1 MIIFRIQLPLF
12 TKSPAMYKHIFTC
25 LFIIALLPEHVISQ
39 ALRIPQNTNIVC
51 LAGRKLGVTD
61 IEIHYSAPGV
71 KGREGKIY
79 GTNVVP
85 FGYEVLGY
93 GSYVESPWRAGAD
106 ECTTISFSTDV
117 NINGQKLPAGKYAF
131 FIEVHE
137 DNSVLIFNKNDKAW
151 GSYFY
156 RKELDVLHVPTV
168 QKKNLPQLQ
177 ERLVYDF
184 NNQTDSSVDL
194 NLTWERWSFPIHISV
209 DLKQTVLE
217 NIREQMSG
225 AIGFDP
231 ASLEAAA
238 QWCVANDTNYNEA
251 LTWINS
257 ATDPQLGG
265 RNSFIALQT
274 KSDILTKLGRQPQ
287 ADSIMKVAIENGS
300 VIELHQY
307 GRRLM
312 AENKMKEAMAVF
324 QKNYSK
330 NKGAWPTNAGMMRI
344 YAANGDYKKALEYAK
359 AALAQAPDEA
369 NRKFLE
375 NAIQNLQQGKPI

>member
-1 MIIFRIQLPLF
+1 MIVVRIKLPLL
-12 TKSPAMYKHIFTC
+12 TKSPAMYKHILTC
-25 LFIIALLPEHVISQ
+25 LFFIAILSEHAASQ

-51 LAGRKLGVTD
+51 LAGRQVGVTD

-79 GTNVVP
+79 GTTVVP

-93 GSYVESPWRAGAD
+93 GSYVASPWRAGAD

-117 NINGQKLPAGKYAF
+117 TINGQKLPAGKYAF
-131 FIEVHE
+131 FIEVQE
-137 DNSVLIFNKNDKAW
+137 DRSVLIFNKNDKAW

-156 RKELDVLHVPTV
+156 NKDLDVLHVPTV

-177 ERLVYDF
+177 ERLLYDF
-184 NNQTDSSVDL
+184 SDQTDSSVDI
-194 NLTWERWSFPIHISV
+194 NLAWERWSFPIHIAV
-209 DLKQTVLE
+209 DLKQTVLAS
-217 NIREQMSG
+217 IREQMSG

-238 QWCVANDTNYNEA
+238 QWCVANDTNYEQA

-257 ATDPQLGG
+257 AVDPQLGG
-265 RNSFIALQT
+265 RSSFNALQT
-274 KSDILTKLGRQPQ
+274 KAALLTKLGKQPQ
-287 ADSIMKVAIENGS
+287 EDSIMKTAVDNAS

-312 AENKMKEAMAVF
+312 SENKLPEAMVVF
-324 QKNYSK
+324 QKNYTK

-344 YAANGDYKKALEYAK
+344 YAATGDYKKALEYAK
-359 AALAQAPDEA
+359 AALAQAPDET
-369 NRKFLE
+369 NKKFLE
-375 NAIQNLQQGKPI
+375 SAIQNLQQGKPI